1 MSGAHISPNLPS
13 SVPQEHVS
21 QLSPDTR
28 CIVLSG
34 QGPAFSAGHNLKE
47 LTSKEGR
54 VHHQLVFDTCSKLML
69 GLQQL
74 DVPVIAQVRRRCGGF
89 QTMN

>member
-1 MSGAHISPNLPS
+1 MN
-13 SVPQEHVS
+13 

-47 LTSKEGR
+47 LTTKDGR
-54 VHHQLVFDTCSKLML
+54 AHHQCVFDTCSELML
-69 GLQQL
+69 GLQRL
-74 DVPVIAQVRRRCGGF
+74 EVPVIAQVSIAIKDVPK
-89 QTMN
+89 NV